1 MPIELEGT
9 ILGYHPIFAGAALVL
24 AALAAVLLIWFLVAK
39 PALTGAVKIVLLLAV
54 GALPIAAAVS
64 GNVAG
69 FEHTTTTEFC
79 GSCHVMEPYA
89 KSSRDLE
96 SGGLAAIHGQN
107 EEFGGSNCYA
117 CHKDYDMFGA
127 ITTKIGGFNHMRAY
141 YGEYWRTP
149 LEEALP
155 EFEIY
160 EPYPN
165 ENCMYCHS
173 TELPSFEETPD
184 HAALMDEVRAGE
196 VSCVGSGCHGPA
208 HPFTKEGGAFYGG
221 DET

>member
-1 MPIELEGT
+1 MLPDWGSS
-9 ILGYHPIFAGAALVL
+9 ILGHHPLFAGAAIALAIA
-24 AALAAVLLIWFLVAK
+24 AALILIWFLFAK
-39 PALTGAVKIVLLLAV
+39 PALTGPIKVVLFFGL
-54 GALPIAAAVS
+54 GALPLGAAMS

-89 KSSRDLE
+89 ESTRDLE

-107 EEFGGSNCYA
+107 REFGDRSCYV
-117 CHKDYDMFGA
+117 CHKDYGMFGA
-127 ITTKIGGFNHMRAY
+127 VTTKIGGFDHMRAY
-141 YGEYWRTP
+141 YGGYWNMP

-165 ENCMYCHS
+165 DNCMYCHS
-173 TELPSFEETPD
+173 TELPSFVDTGD
-184 HAALMDEVRAGE
+184 HAGLIDEIRTGE
-196 VSCVGSGCHGPA
+196 VSCVSAGCHGPA
-208 HPFTKEGGAFYGG
+208 HPFTKEGGEFHGG
-221 DET
+221 GE